1 MRVPRIL
8 IARNDW
14 TGPAEAILLGKDAA
28 HLTRVLRLGPGA
40 EVLVLDEDGR
50 LFRSRIAGA
59 APGEVRLAILERV
72 EGQGEPLLKITLV
85 QGLAKGDKMDLVI
98 QKATEVGISR
108 IVPLASE
115 RAVVRLEAA
124 KVEKRLERW
133 RKIAVEAAEQC
144 GRLRVPAVEQPLGL
158 AASLKLAG
166 PEDTVLFFWEEE
178 KEQRLRDVLRQ
189 NIRPAGQIFLF
200 IGPEGGFSAE
210 EARMAADAGAFC
222 VTLGPR
228 VLRTET
234 AGLIAAALVLYEL
247 GDLG

>member
-1 MRVPRIL
+1 
-8 IARNDW
+8 
-14 TGPAEAILLGKDAA
+14 
-28 HLTRVLRLGPGA
+28 
-40 EVLVLDEDGR
+40 
-50 LFRSRIAGA
+50 
-59 APGEVRLAILERV
+59 
-72 EGQGEPLLKITLV
+72 
-85 QGLAKGDKMDLVI
+85 
-98 QKATEVGISR
+98 
-108 IVPLASE
+108 
-115 RAVVRLEAA
+115 
-124 KVEKRLERW
+124 
-133 RKIAVEAAEQC
+133 C